1 MKTPKI
7 LFKLFLLATVFV
19 ACNEEEPAAIDP
31 NLEPGEEVTTPT
43 SAGTFTAK
51 IDGADYTVDITT
63 ATMSNGVIT
72 IMGKRGTDVVTL
84 RIPSNITPNNVTNP
98 YTLEGAGSTYFGA
111 YNTNVTTVSEATT
124 QNDLHMT
131 FDDSVWTAENSVAT
145 ILNGVTT
152 VKGVKS
158 AYIDTGNTDSN
169 GNPIFAEVTQE
180 VKMELQT
187 DQAGAHV
194 FGPVNV
200 AYYNT
205 GVAGGDIFETDVTVD
220 NGNVTLDIDTEN
232 KLISGTFNFD
242 GTETYTSTYSPTIGN
257 DTDGDGM
264 IEGLSTVAGTE
275 ESYGYDSAD
284 PCSPIRPAG
293 YTGYDA
299 NNAIWQAADCDGDG
313 ITNNNELLAGTDPY
327 EGNVDTDGDG
337 VSDEQETIDGT
348 DITDPCDPAQLEQYT
363 HYNAAEPVWQAGDCD
378 NDTVSNGDEVTNGTD
393 PYFMDF
399 LTKSFT
405 QGEFTYIPYT
415 DGGTPVRRGLN
426 ISTHNVANK
435 KIIGT
440 FSFISASIGENP
452 TRWYLITDGAFD
464 VTYTV
469 PE

>member
-1 MKTPKI
+1 MRTPKI

-84 RIPSNITPNNVTNP
+84 RIPSNITPNSVTNP
-98 YTLEGAGSTYFGA
+98 YTLDGAGSTYFGA
-111 YNTNVTTVSEATT
+111 YNTNTTTLSEATT
-124 QNDLHMT
+124 QSDLHMT
-131 FDDSVWTAENSVAT
+131 FDDAEWTAENSVAT

-152 VKGVKS
+152 IKGVKT
-158 AYIDTGNTDSN
+158 AHINTGNTDTN
-169 GNPIFAEVTQE
+169 GNPIFADVTQE

-187 DQAGAHV
+187 DQSGSHV

-232 KLISGTFNFD
+232 KLISGSFNFD
-242 GTETYTSTYSPTIGN
+242 GTETYTSTFTPLTGT
-257 DTDGDGM
+257 DTDGDGVFDGV
-264 IEGLSTVAGTE
+264 ENDLGT
-275 ESYGYDSAD
+275 DAND
-284 PCSPIRPAG
+284 PCDPIQPAG
-293 YTGYDA
+293 YTGYIAA
-299 NNAIWQAADCDGDG
+299 NAVWQAGDCDGDG
-313 ITNNNELLAGTDPY
+313 TTNTDELLAGTDPY
-327 EGNVDTDGDG
+327 EGNADTDGDG
-337 VSDEQETIDGT
+337 VSDAQEDVYGT
-348 DITDPCDPAQLEQYT
+348 DSTDPCDPAQSEQYMG
-363 HYNAAEPVWQAGDCD
+363 YNAAETVWQAGDCD
-378 NDTVSNGDEVTNGTD
+378 GDTISNGDEVTNGTD

-399 LTKSFT
+399 LTKSFS
-405 QGEFTYIPYT
+405 QGEFTYVPYT

-440 FSFISASIGENP
+440 FSFISASIGEDP

-464 VTYTV
+464 VTYTT
-469 PE
+469 P